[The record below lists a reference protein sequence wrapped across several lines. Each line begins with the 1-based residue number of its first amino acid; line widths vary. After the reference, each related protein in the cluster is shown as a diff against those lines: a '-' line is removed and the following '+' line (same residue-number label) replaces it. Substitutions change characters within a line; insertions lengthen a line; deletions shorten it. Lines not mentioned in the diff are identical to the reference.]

1 MIFVKTSRIL
11 GFLFLFPLSLPAQT
25 PPEQDEPEIGISEQL
40 DKYVPRDITLISE
53 NNDTVQTGELFGTPT
68 VLSLVYYRCPG
79 ICTPLMDGLADVIK
93 QSGLSIGKDYKII
106 TVSFNPK
113 EGTELARRKKNNY
126 VNLLGLQALKDGWTF
141 YTTDS
146 ANIARLTQS
155 VGFNYKQS
163 GNDYMH
169 VGTLIFLS
177 PDGKITRYLNG
188 THFLPFEFKMALIEA
203 SEGKSG
209 PTINKVLQYCYSY
222 DPAGQGYV
230 LSVTRVAGILITF
243 ILIIFFISLALRSA
257 IRHRNSA
264 T

>member
-1 MIFVKTSRIL
+1 MKFFKNSFIL
-11 GFLFLFPLSLPAQT
+11 MLISSSICGQVATQ
-25 PPEQDEPEIGISEQL
+25 QDDVEIGIVEQL
-40 DKYVPRDITLISE
+40 DKFLPGDITLISE
-53 NNDTVQTGELFGTPT
+53 NGDTVKTADLLGIPT

-93 QSGLSIGKDYKII
+93 KSDMTIGKDYRII

-113 EGTELARRKKNNY
+113 EGTALAKRKKDNY
-126 VNLLGLQALKDGWTF
+126 VNLLGLEALKDGWTF

-155 VGFNYKQS
+155 VGFRYKQS
-163 GNDYMH
+163 GNDFMH

-188 THFLPFEFKMALIEA
+188 THFLPFEFKMAVIEA
-203 SEGKSG
+203 SKGQSG

-222 DPAGQGYV
+222 DPAGHGYV
-230 LSVTRVAGILITF
+230 LNITRLAGIIITF
-243 ILIIFFISLALRSA
+243 FLVVLFISLLLHSA
-257 IRHRNSA
+257 IKSRRQKS
-264 T
+264 